1 MCSLKVDT
9 FEEKRLAIV
18 NNAILFIFENMPQKG
33 FLTNSVTR
41 KFVSNKRNNGFLLS
55 LGNFGEK
62 KGRITFRLNA
72 DIKVFTFSRRP
83 TLKRR
88 EQNSRKQ
95 EDAGIFRG

>member
-41 KFVSNKRNNGFLLS
+41 KFVSNKRNKGFLL
-55 LGNFGEK
+55 
-62 KGRITFRLNA
+62 
-72 DIKVFTFSRRP
+72 
-83 TLKRR
+83 
-88 EQNSRKQ
+88 
-95 EDAGIFRG
+95 

>member
-41 KFVSNKRNNGFLLS
+41 KFVSNKRNNGFLL
-55 LGNFGEK
+55 
-62 KGRITFRLNA
+62 
-72 DIKVFTFSRRP
+72 
-83 TLKRR
+83 
-88 EQNSRKQ
+88 
-95 EDAGIFRG
+95 

>member
-62 KGRITFRLNA
+62 KEGLRSGLTRILRFLLSVG
-72 DIKVFTFSRRP
+72 DRP
-83 TLKRR
+83 
-88 EQNSRKQ
+88 
-95 EDAGIFRG
+95 